1 MPGQKNK
8 KYIFLTHD
16 IANVGG
22 LQLYLRAKTAW
33 LLERGW
39 DVRIFHSISGRILI
53 EDFNNYTH
61 YYVPEL
67 FEPAYFY
74 WRGKR
79 ERILRGLLDE
89 VSESYQE
96 IIIEAHSVGHAT
108 WGELLAERLNAKNFI
123 YIIDE
128 MPSINPAEL
137 PFMRF
142 KYERKEVAGIVKQT
156 VFNAFRTVGFEVSQD
171 GPLMEAYHCNDC
183 VLDVAFTPFVKQKG
197 YTIGL
202 FGRLEK
208 EYMRYTVDDIVAFL
222 NRHKEEHFNVLYV
235 GGEREGNTIKE
246 ELGRKYNSIH
256 HADVYFTGFMFPLP
270 KKLVN
275 EFDVCIAG
283 AGASWAITREGVPT
297 ITVDPNDNL
306 SSGVLS
312 VTTMNSIF
320 SDDTKDIVE
329 NWLEKVYQNHDAY
342 IPHLEARA
350 VGYEKHFEMING
362 SEQSK
367 QYNTSFLEAKGVYL
381 TVQRFVCSLFS
392 GESVKR
398 ILEIKSV
405 ITKHD

>member
-1 MPGQKNK
+1 MTGQKDK
-8 KYIFLTHD
+8 EYIFLTHD
-16 IANVGG
+16 IANIGG
-22 LQLYLRAKTAW
+22 LQLYIRAKTEW

-39 DVRIFHSISGRILI
+39 DVRIFHSIGGRILI
-53 EDFNNYTH
+53 EDFNNYEH

-74 WRGKR
+74 WKRKRGK
-79 ERILRGLLDE
+79 IQCGLLDKI
-89 VSESYQE
+89 SGNYQKIIFES
-96 IIIEAHSVGHAT
+96 HSVGHAT
-108 WGELLAERLNAKNFI
+108 WGEMLAERLNAKNFI

-128 MPSINPAEL
+128 KPSINPAEL
-137 PFMRF
+137 AFMRY
-142 KYERKEVAGIVKQT
+142 KYERREVAGIVKET
-156 VFNAFRTVGFEVSQD
+156 VPNAFRTAGFDVSQD
-171 GPLMEAYHCNDC
+171 GPLMPAYHCNDC
-183 VLDVAFTPFVKQKG
+183 VLDVAFTPFVKRKG

-208 EYMRYTVDDIVAFL
+208 EYMRYTADDIVAFL
-222 NRHKEEHFNVLYV
+222 DRHKEDHFNVIYV
-235 GGEREGNTIKE
+235 GGERDGNTIKE
-246 ELGRKYNSIH
+246 ELERKYNDIH

-270 KKLVN
+270 RRLVN

-320 SDDTKDIVE
+320 SDGTKDKVE
-329 NWLEKVYQNHDAY
+329 SWLEKVYQTHDAY
-342 IPHLEARA
+342 IPHYKSVADS
-350 VGYEKHFEMING
+350 YEKHFEMIDG

-367 QYNTSFLEAKGVYL
+367 QYDTSFLEAKGAYL
-381 TVQRFVCSLFS
+381 TVQRLVCSLFS
-392 GESVKR
+392 GKMVKR
-398 ILEIKSV
+398 VLEIKSK